1 MIRMKSWVFAAIL
14 AGFLIG
20 CGIGPGPAQA
30 AEKSI
35 LTVYGAGTLAVPFR
49 EVDALFEQQHPE
61 VAVQPVFGGS
71 VMLARRITD
80 LGHRVDVFGVADYHV
95 IPKYLFGSDGGKVLA
110 KWYVGFAGNAITFT
124 YTAKSRYA
132 ADITPE
138 NWYKVLARPG
148 VQIGRS
154 NPDTDPSGYQTLQML
169 SLAEKFYS
177 APGLEAGILAN
188 APRTNM
194 RDTETSMLAALQLGE
209 IDYLAIYRSD
219 AIQHGLK
226 YVPLPAK
233 IDLSDPADAAFY
245 KSGVAETKNGKLS
258 GAPIVYAVTIPTNAR
273 EASLG
278 AQYVALLLG
287 PEGQAIMA
295 KNGFRVINPALGMH
309 AEEMPAAIRDKV
321 TPWPAW

>member
-1 MIRMKSWVFAAIL
+1 MRMKNRLFAAIFAAL
-14 AGFLIG
+14 LIG
-20 CGIGPGPAQA
+20 CGIYPGAAQA

-49 EVDALFEQQHPE
+49 ELDALFEQQHAD
-61 VAVQPVFGGS
+61 VTVQPVFGGS
-71 VMLARRITD
+71 VMLARRITE
-80 LGHRVDVFGVADYHV
+80 LGHQTDVFGVADYHV
-95 IPKYLFGSDGGKVLA
+95 IPKYLFGAHGGKVLA
-110 KWYVGFAGNAITFT
+110 KWYVGFAGNAITFA
-124 YTAKSRYA
+124 YTSKSRYA
-132 ADITPE
+132 GEVTPE

-148 VQIGRS
+148 VEIGRS

-177 APGLEAGILAN
+177 APGLAAGILAN

-209 IDYLAIYRSD
+209 IDYLGIYRSD
-219 AIQHGLK
+219 AIQHGLN
-226 YVPLPAK
+226 YVHLPAK

-245 KSGVAETKNGKLS
+245 KSGIAETKNGKLA

-273 EASLG
+273 KAGL
-278 AQYVALLLG
+278 AADYVALLLG

-295 KNGFRVINPALGMH
+295 KNGFRVINPALGAH
-309 AEEMPAAIRDKV
+309 AADMPAAIRDKV
-321 TPWPAW
+321 TPWPEW